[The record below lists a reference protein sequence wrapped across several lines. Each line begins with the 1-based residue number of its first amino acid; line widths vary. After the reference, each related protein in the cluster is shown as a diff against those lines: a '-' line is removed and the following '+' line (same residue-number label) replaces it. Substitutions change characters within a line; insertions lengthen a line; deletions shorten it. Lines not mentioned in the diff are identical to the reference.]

1 MAIFISSEIHQ
12 GDDLFSVQSR
22 GKQCAFM
29 SLSAVLTAQNI
40 PLIDWS
46 KTTLN
51 NVLLQGDKMYLQA
64 LDNGFVVLE
73 PGVEFLSVDN
83 LPKVVSVTSCTNMF
97 SYEICDSLINT
108 SINIP
113 PVEHAKT
120 TTTPV
125 DPFDAENN
133 VKLSMVVGQNNK
145 SLPMV
150 VQQNNNSLP
159 VVVRQHNN
167 SPPVVVGQNSNS
179 LPVVVRQNNNSL
191 PVVVRQNNNS
201 PPVVVGQNSNSLPVV
216 VRQNNNSLPVVVEPV
231 EAQNIIDLPIVVEPF
246 EAQNNIDLPIVVEPI
261 EAQNNIELPIVVEP
275 FEAKSITHLPIVAK
289 SNTDLAIELEH
300 NSVVPNE
307 ANNENQIWFI
317 NYGNEL
323 QGLVITNR
331 EIESHYYDI
340 HTALLNVFSNY
351 SCTILILEGYMM
363 ALMKQTD
370 FFYLF
375 DSHARDSS
383 GMPDPNGT
391 AVVMKFV
398 NILELEQY
406 LYSLSMTLHANLFEI
421 VPVQLNICKASE
433 QKSKC
438 VKDRENVQKKR
449 LLVENEG
456 DKHARLKNSS
466 EYKKRKQSEETDSQQ
481 KIRLQKLCESIK
493 QKRSEE
499 TDSEWQIRLQKMSE
513 SIKQKRSE
521 ETDSERQIR
530 LQKMSE
536 SIKQKR
542 SEETD
547 SERQIRLQKMS
558 ESIKQI
564 HSEETDS
571 ELQIRLQKM
580 SESIKQKRSEETDSE
595 WQIRLQKISQ
605 SIRNVQRKL
614 TVKNKLDFK
623 RIVSL

>member
-1 MAIFISSEIHQ
+1 MALFLSSVIHQ
-12 GDDLFSVQSR
+12 GDDLFIVQSR

-29 SLSAVLTAQNI
+29 SLSALLTAQNI
-40 PLIDWS
+40 PLIEWS

-83 LPKVVSVTSCTNMF
+83 LPKVVSVSSCTNMF
-97 SYEICDSLINT
+97 SYEICDSVINT
-108 SINIP
+108 SNIP
-113 PVEHAKT
+113 PVVHAKT
-120 TTTPV
+120 TTPV
-125 DPFDAENN
+125 DSFDAQNN
-133 VKLSMVVGQNNK
+133 VE
-145 SLPMV
+145 LPM
-150 VQQNNNSLP
+150 
-159 VVVRQHNN
+159 
-167 SPPVVVGQNSNS
+167 VVGQNSNS

-201 PPVVVGQNSNSLPVV
+201 LPVVVRQNNNSLLVVVRQNNNSLPVV
-216 VRQNNNSLPVVVEPV
+216 VRQNNNSLPVVVR
-231 EAQNIIDLPIVVEPF
+231 QNSNSLPILVEPI
-246 EAQNNIDLPIVVEPI
+246 EAQNNIDLPIVVEPV
-261 EAQNNIELPIVVEP
+261 EAQNNVELPIVVEP
-275 FEAKSITHLPIVAK
+275 IEAQNNIKLPIVVAPIEAKSIT
-289 SNTDLAIELEH
+289 DLSIGIEH

-317 NYGNEL
+317 NYGKEL

-340 HTALLNVFSNY
+340 HTALLSVFSNY
-351 SCTILILEGYMM
+351 SYTILILEGYMM
-363 ALMKQTD
+363 ALMKQAD

-398 NILELEQY
+398 NILDLEQY
-406 LYSLSMTLHANLFEI
+406 LYSVSTTLHANLFEI
-421 VPVQLNICKASE
+421 VPMRLNLCKVSE

-456 DKHARLKNSS
+456 DKQARLKKAS
-466 EYKKRKQSEETDSQQ
+466 EYKKRKQSEETASEQQIRLKKLSESIKRKRSEETDSERQ
-481 KIRLQKLCESIK
+481 IRLQKLSKSIT

-499 TDSEWQIRLQKMSE
+499 TDSEWQIRLQKLGE

-530 LQKMSE
+530 LQKLSE
-536 SIKQKR
+536 SFKQKR

-547 SERQIRLQKMS
+547 SEQQIRLQKDR
-558 ESIKQI
+558 ESKK
-564 HSEETDS
+564 
-571 ELQIRLQKM
+571 R
-580 SESIKQKRSEETDSE
+580 KRSEETDTNR
-595 WQIRLQKISQ
+595 QMRLEKDRLSKKQKRANKVSQ
-605 SIRNVQRKL
+605 PQHEILNQ
-614 TVKNKLDFK
+614 LDYLNMFDK
-623 RIVSL
+623 SGNGGIEEKCWAERMKG